1 MTETKGGFGPLFLFS
16 GAMGVTLEGGRLLSL
31 YHEAIG
37 VRETAYR
44 SGEF

>member
-1 MTETKGGFGPLFLFS
+1 
-16 GAMGVTLEGGRLLSL
+16 MGVTLKEAGFLSL
-31 YHEAIG
+31 RHEAIG